1 MPASPPLLIAPSLL
15 SADFAALRDE
25 VRAVEEAGAD
35 LHHCDVMDGRFVPN
49 LTFGP
54 PVVRALAA
62 CATRPLDVHLMIV
75 EPERWVTPFAEAGA
89 RWLTVHV
96 ETSPHLHRTL
106 EAIRAAGM
114 KAGVSLNP
122 GTHEDA
128 IDYVLDGCDHVL
140 VMTVNPGF
148 GGQRFIESGLRK
160 IGAIADRVAR
170 RGLSTLIEVD
180 GGVTPERVASLRDA
194 GASVLVAGSAVFG
207 RGGEGVAAYTE
218 RLRALRAA
226 DPGLA

>member
-1 MPASPPLLIAPSLL
+1 MSASPPLLIAPSLL

-25 VRAVEEAGAD
+25 VRAVEAAGAD

-89 RWLTVHV
+89 AWLTVHV

-106 EAIRAAGM
+106 EAIRAEGM

-128 IDYVLDGCDHVL
+128 IDYVLEGCDHVL

-160 IGAIADRVAR
+160 IHGLADRIAR
-170 RGLSTLIEVD
+170 RGLATVIEVD
-180 GGVTPERVASLRDA
+180 GGVVPDRVAALRDA
-194 GASVLVAGSAVFG
+194 GATVLVAGSAVFG
-207 RGGEGVAAYTE
+207 RGGEGAGAYAE
-218 RLRALRAA
+218 RIRALRA
-226 DPGLA
+226 G